1 LGKVLPFQLAGRL
14 PERVGPPAGRRL
26 WQPSV

>member
-26 WQPSV
+26 